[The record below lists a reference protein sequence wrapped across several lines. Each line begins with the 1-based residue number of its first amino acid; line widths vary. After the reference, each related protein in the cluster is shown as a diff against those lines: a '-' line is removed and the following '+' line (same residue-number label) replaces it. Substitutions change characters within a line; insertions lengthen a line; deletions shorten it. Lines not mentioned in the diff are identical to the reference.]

1 MGCKLEGPRRRGK
14 VRDYQEL
21 AEAARKAALLAAK
34 YIRSAGQQSAEV
46 WSLKGRRDFVTA
58 VDLRSEELIR
68 QSLRAAYPDSSFMG
82 EELSPEEIRVQGL
95 LWIVDPLDGT
105 TNFLHGYPW
114 YAVSIAAV
122 LEGELVAGVV
132 VDVAHGPVY
141 YATKGGGAWHDGR
154 RLMVSQLRDPERAL
168 IGTGFPFRDL
178 SHLGRYLRQFAAVSR
193 AAGAMRRAGS
203 AALDLV
209 DVALG
214 RFDAFWELSLAPWDI
229 AAGTLI
235 VREAGGRVTD
245 LRGADPV
252 LRHGSV
258 VAGNPEMHAWLL
270 QLLREE

>member
-1 MGCKLEGPRRRGK
+1 M
-14 VRDYQEL
+14 RDYRNL
-21 AEAARKAALLAAK
+21 AQAARNAALAAAQ
-34 YIRSAGQQSAEV
+34 YIRNAGRQSALD
-46 WSLKGRRDFVTA
+46 WGLKGRRDFVTQ
-58 VDLRSEELIR
+58 VDLRSEQLIR
-68 QSLRAAYPDSSFMG
+68 QTLAAAYPDSSFMG
-82 EELSPEEIRVQGL
+82 EELSPQESRPEGL

-114 YAVSIAAV
+114 YAVSIAA
-122 LEGELVAGVV
+122 LLDGELVAGVV
-132 VDVAHGPVY
+132 VNVAHGAVY
-141 YATKGGGAWHDGR
+141 HATKGGGAWHDGR
-154 RLMVSQLRDPERAL
+154 RLAVSQLRDPDRAL

-178 SHLGRYLRQFAAVSR
+178 SRLSLYLRQFAAVSR

-235 VREAGGRVTD
+235 VREAGGCVTD
-245 LRGADPV
+245 LGGADPV

-258 VAGNPEMHAWLL
+258 VAGNPAMHAWLL
-270 QLLREE
+270 ELLKEE

>member
-1 MGCKLEGPRRRGK
+1 M
-14 VRDYQEL
+14 RDYQEL
-21 AEAARKAALLAAK
+21 VETARKAALVAAE
-34 YIRSAGQQSAEV
+34 YIRGADRKSAGE
-46 WSLKGRRDFVTA
+46 WGLKGRRDFVTE

-68 QSLRAAYPDSSFMG
+68 QSLSAAYPESSFMG
-82 EELSPEEIRVQGL
+82 EELSPGPTRPEGL

-114 YAVSIAAV
+114 YAVSIAA
-122 LEGELVAGVV
+122 LLDGDLVAGVV
-132 VDVAHGPVY
+132 VNVAYGTVY
-141 YATKGGGAWHDGR
+141 QATKGGGAWHDGR
-154 RLMVSQLRDPERAL
+154 RLAVSQLADPDRAL

-178 SHLGRYLRQFAAVSR
+178 SQLGLYLRQFAAVSR

-235 VREAGGRVTD
+235 VREAGGCVTD
-245 LRGADPV
+245 LQGADPV

-258 VAGNPEMHAWLL
+258 VAGNPAMHAWLL
-270 QLLREE
+270 ALLREE

>member
-1 MGCKLEGPRRRGK
+1 M
-14 VRDYQEL
+14 RDYHEL
-21 AEAARKAALLAAK
+21 AEAAIEAARVAAE
-34 YIRSAGQQSAEV
+34 YIRNAGRRSARE
-46 WSLKGRRDFVTA
+46 WSLKGRRDFVTE

-68 QSLRAAYPDSSFMG
+68 QSLSAVYPDSCFMG
-82 EELSPEEIRVQGL
+82 EELSPEAPRQEGL

-114 YAVSIAAV
+114 YAVSIAA
-122 LEGELVAGVV
+122 LLDGELVAGAVV
-132 VDVAHGPVY
+132 NVAHGPVY
-141 YATKGGGAWHDGR
+141 YATKGGGAWHDGQ
-154 RLMVSQLRDPERAL
+154 RLAVSELEDPERAL

-178 SHLGRYLRQFAAVSR
+178 SQLNLYLRQFAAVSR

-229 AAGTLI
+229 AAGALI

-252 LRHGSV
+252 LGHGPV
-258 VAGNPEMHAWLL
+258 VAGNPAMHAWLL
-270 QLLREE
+270 KLLREEQ

>member
-1 MGCKLEGPRRRGK
+1 MH
-14 VRDYQEL
+14 DYQEL
-21 AEAARKAALLAAK
+21 AEAARRAALAAAE
-34 YIRSAGQQSAEV
+34 YIRNASRQSALD
-46 WSLKGRRDFVTA
+46 WGLKGRRDFVTQ

-68 QSLRAAYPDSSFMG
+68 QSLSAAYPNSSFMG
-82 EELSPEEIRVQGL
+82 EELSPEAGRREGL

-114 YAVSIAAV
+114 YAVSIAA
-122 LEGELVAGVV
+122 LLDGELVAGVV
-132 VDVAHGPVY
+132 VNVPHGPVY
-141 YATKGGGAWHDGR
+141 CATKGGGAWHDGH
-154 RLMVSQLRDPERAL
+154 RLAVSQLSDPDRAL

-178 SHLGRYLRQFAAVSR
+178 SQLGRYLRQFAAVSR

-235 VREAGGRVTD
+235 VREAGGCVTD

-252 LRHGSV
+252 LRHGPV
-258 VAGNPEMHAWLL
+258 VAGNPMMHAWLL
-270 QLLREE
+270 ELLREEQ